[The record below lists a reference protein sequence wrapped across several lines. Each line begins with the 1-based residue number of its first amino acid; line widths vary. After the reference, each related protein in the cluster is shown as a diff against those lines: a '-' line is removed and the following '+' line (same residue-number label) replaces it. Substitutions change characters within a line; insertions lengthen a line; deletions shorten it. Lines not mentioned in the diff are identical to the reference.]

1 MAYSHPK
8 QSPGISVLPL
18 VSKGTVCIWCMD
30 IHTQN
35 INIHKTHLKIKN
47 KQKPI
52 LPLPIQILNQ
62 LMNTCA
68 AWCSSSRGRASRLCL
83 LWHYRVEGSRP
94 IITSLPFLLSDAG
107 ICVPPKIDLRGLW
120 KLSLLDWRS
129 CEEGI
134 TGKTVCPLTPHCA
147 SSSCSSEAWL
157 LRTEIWDGLP
167 LHCLQLLW
175 APDLALS
182 SLVLISSTA
191 RTLF

>member
-8 QSPGISVLPL
+8 QPPGVSVPPL
-18 VSKGTVCIWCMD
+18 VSKGTVCMWCMG

-52 LPLPIQILNQ
+52 LPLPIQILNH

-68 AWCSSSRGRASRLCL
+68 AWRSSSRGSASRCVYPQ
-83 LWHYRVEGSRP
+83 HYRVEGSRP

-120 KLSLLDWRS
+120 KLSLLDWRTWRRHHW
-129 CEEGI
+129 EDRL
-134 TGKTVCPLTPHCA
+134 PPTPHCA